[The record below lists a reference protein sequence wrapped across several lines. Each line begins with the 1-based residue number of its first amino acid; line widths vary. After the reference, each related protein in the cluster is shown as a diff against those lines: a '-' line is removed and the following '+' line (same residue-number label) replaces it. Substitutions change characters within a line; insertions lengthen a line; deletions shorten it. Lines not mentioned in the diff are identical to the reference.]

1 MDQLLNILIVED
13 DSDVR
18 EVLKDYLEM
27 KIKAVFDFAT
37 NGAEGLEKIKAG
49 KYDLIIT
56 DNQMPTMTGIEL
68 IKTLDKENIPVKKVV
83 IHSGDI
89 FIPQLSISGK
99 KVDIIQKAGMNTSQQ
114 FTDLIHTLKAS

>member
-68 IKTLDKENIPVKKVV
+68 IKTLGV
-83 IHSGDI
+83 
-89 FIPQLSISGK
+89 
-99 KVDIIQKAGMNTSQQ
+99 
-114 FTDLIHTLKAS
+114 